1 MSLPLSFLICL
12 SVFHLCLGTGPVEE
26 LIKVEKVHLLE
37 PWSKKSP
44 ESKDVNKA
52 VKYAVERM
60 NNIAK
65 GRMLFKLVSV
75 TSAEKQESSKIKYQI
90 DAIVKASKC
99 PKWKNYDIKSCIL
112 DKTLAY
118 ISADQKKIL
127 KQGEGG
133 FRSAKQEAED
143 RYRKSP

>member
-12 SVFHLCLGTGPVEE
+12 SVFNLCLGTGPVEE
-26 LIKVEKVHLLE
+26 LIIPK

-112 DKTLAY
+112 DKTQLLCHF
-118 ISADQKKIL
+118 IVILNPRNSIHTLKSKKCSKL
-127 KQGEGG
+127 KKNG
-133 FRSAKQEAED
+133 
-143 RYRKSP
+143 

>member
-1 MSLPLSFLICL
+1 YYLKKKEKSSFSPQL
-12 SVFHLCLGTGPVEE
+12 
-26 LIKVEKVHLLE
+26 HLLE

-75 TSAEKQESSKIKYQI
+75 TSAEKQVELIFLKQINYQI

-112 DKTLAY
+112 DKTQLLCHF
-118 ISADQKKIL
+118 IVILNPRNSIHTLKSKKCSKL
-127 KQGEGG
+127 KKNG
-133 FRSAKQEAED
+133 
-143 RYRKSP
+143 